1 MRIFITGGAGFVGS
15 NLAVNLKAKYPNY
28 HIIAF
33 DNLRR
38 RGSELNVKKLRE
50 LGIEFVHGDVR
61 NSEDFESLEFDV
73 LIEASAEPSVM
84 AGMNGGRK
92 YLIDTNLNGL
102 VNSLEAALKQRAK
115 VIFLSTSRVYPMEV
129 INSLNYEES
138 QTRYSLHVNNIAGVS
153 EWGFSEKLSLEGYR
167 TLYGATKLSSEYIID
182 EYVHMFGLKAIINR
196 SGVIAGAGQFGK
208 VDQGF
213 LTLWAANYYFNKPLS
228 IFGSGKQVRDILNVN
243 DLFDLIDLQI
253 HAFDKFEKERFNIGG
268 GLDSSVSLLEL
279 DTMCKTLLGDKKVAF
294 QELRGLDLKYYV
306 SDNTKINSL
315 GWQPKRNVTN
325 TLKEILFWI
334 EKNEKELE
342 WIFAS

>member
-1 MRIFITGGAGFVGS
+1 MTILITGGAGFVGS
-15 NLAVNLKAKYPNY
+15 NLAFSLKDKYPHY
-28 HIIAF
+28 KIIVF

-38 RGSELNVKKLRE
+38 RGSELNIKKFHE
-50 LGIEFVHGDVR
+50 VGIAFIHGDIR
-61 NSEDFESLEFDV
+61 NSEDLEGVDFDL
-73 LIEASAEPSVM
+73 LIEASAEPSVL
-84 AGMNGGRK
+84 AGMDGGRK

-102 VNSLEAALKQRAK
+102 VNSLEVALKQKAK

-138 QTRYSLHVNNIAGVS
+138 QSRYSLHVNNVLGVS
-153 EWGFSEKLSLEGYR
+153 QKGFSEKLSLDGYR

-182 EYVHMFGLKAIINR
+182 EYVHMFGLQAIINR

-228 IFGSGKQVRDILNVN
+228 IFGNGKQVRDILNIN

-253 HAFDKFEKERFNIGG
+253 HSFEKFNAQRFNIGG
-268 GLDSSVSLLEL
+268 GLKSSVSLLEL
-279 DTMCKTLLGDKKVAF
+279 DTMCKALLCDKKVDFKEA
-294 QELRGLDLKYYV
+294 RGLDLKYYV
-306 SDNTKINSL
+306 TDNSNINSR
-315 GWQPKRNVTN
+315 GWNPKRSVEE

-334 EKNEKELE
+334 EKNEKDLA
-342 WIFAS
+342 WIFA